1 MGIFS
6 RSKQPMHLGKY
17 PMEKIKRVDE
27 PIRKITSD
35 VPRVPQRANFFMRTR
50 FGNLGPKPKQE
61 FPRFVA
67 KYPLSKAHAKAK
79 ATELP
84 IHDGEVTPDKAPI
97 PDSLQE
103 RTNHIKALIQFLD
116 ADMVGICEIPEY
128 TWHSHDLDGNPT
140 EPRHKYA
147 IGMLID

>member
-35 VPRVPQRANFFMRTR
+35 VPRVPQRANFFMRAR
-50 FGNLGPKPKQE
+50 FGDLGPKPKQE

-97 PDSLQE
+97 PDSEQE

-128 TWHSHDLDGNPT
+128 AWHSHDLDGNPT